1 MPGNLRTPEH
11 ARQHSNPF
19 GNTATPNMP
28 TAIVLLKISPAKI
41 TGTAEKILDIR
52 DVTDV
57 YSISGRYDLLVIIK
71 CESIEMIE
79 AVMTDHLLKTDG
91 IVESETMF
99 AFRSYDK
106 KEGGKSV
113 DVD

>member
-1 MPGNLRTPEH
+1 M
-11 ARQHSNPF
+11 A
-19 GNTATPNMP
+19 
-28 TAIVLLKISPAKI
+28 TAIILLKIDPKKI
-41 TGTAEKILDIR
+41 TGTAEKLLDIR
-52 DVTDV
+52 AVTDV

-71 CESIEMIE
+71 CDSIEMIE
-79 AVMTDHLLKTDG
+79 SVITDHLLKSEG

-106 KEGGKSV
+106 REGGRAI

>member
-1 MPGNLRTPEH
+1 
-11 ARQHSNPF
+11 
-19 GNTATPNMP
+19 MP
-28 TAIVLLKISPAKI
+28 TAIVLLKTDHKKV
-41 TGTAEKILDIR
+41 TDTAERLLDIR
-52 DVTDV
+52 AVTDV

-71 CESIEMIE
+71 CDLIDMIE
-79 AVMTDHLLKTDG
+79 SVITDDLLKTDG

-106 KEGGKSV
+106 REGGKAI

>member
-1 MPGNLRTPEH
+1 MVPRLWPDNSGVDSHKHR
-11 ARQHSNPF
+11 
-19 GNTATPNMP
+19 MP
-28 TAIVLLKISPAKI
+28 TAIVLLKVDHKRV
-41 TGTAEKILDIR
+41 TGTAQKLLDIPA
-52 DVTDV
+52 VTDV

-71 CESIEMIE
+71 CDSVDMIE
-79 AVMTDHLLKTDG
+79 SVVTDHLLKTEG

-106 KEGGKSV
+106 REGGRAI

>member
-1 MPGNLRTPEH
+1 
-11 ARQHSNPF
+11 
-19 GNTATPNMP
+19 MP